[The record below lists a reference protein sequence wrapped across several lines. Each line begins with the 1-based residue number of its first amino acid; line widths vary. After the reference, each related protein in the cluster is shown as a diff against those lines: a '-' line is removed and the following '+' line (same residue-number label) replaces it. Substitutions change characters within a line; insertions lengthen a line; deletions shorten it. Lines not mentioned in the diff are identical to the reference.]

1 MNCKP
6 FVNRLQKMVPEGG
19 FEPPTRGFSIL
30 CLTNNIKQIFVNH
43 AQNSPIGIKGLQK
56 ACKPKSRLSPS
67 YQTLACTKDFR
78 QKVCKN
84 SPRKSVYAGVMSKLS
99 LAVSQ
104 HLQEQTN
111 DK

>member
-30 CLTNNIKQIFVNH
+30 FLANVFKHIIVNH

-56 ACKPKSRLSPS
+56 PCKPKTWLSPS
-67 YQTLACTKDFR
+67 YQTLACTKELR

-84 SPRKSVYAGVMSKLS
+84 SPCKSVYAGVMSKLS